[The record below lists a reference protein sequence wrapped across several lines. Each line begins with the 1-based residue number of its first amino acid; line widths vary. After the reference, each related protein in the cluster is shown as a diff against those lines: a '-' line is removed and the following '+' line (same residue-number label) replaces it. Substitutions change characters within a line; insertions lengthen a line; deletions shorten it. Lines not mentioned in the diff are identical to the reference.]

1 MFLGSV
7 SDITA
12 SFLYFLVLC
21 FVILSQL
28 GILSLV
34 THRHNY
40 IYALH
45 QAGRLHRIGTIYTDI
60 CGPFLIKTV
69 DDFDSFFTSVF
80 GLQDNP
86 V

>member
-12 SFLYFLVLC
+12 SFLYFLVLALSS
-21 FVILSQL
+21 LSQL

-45 QAGRLHRIGTIYTDI
+45 QAGQLHRIETIYTDI
-60 CGPFLIKTV
+60 CGPFLMKTV
-69 DDFDSFFTSVF
+69 DDFDSFITSMF

-86 V
+86 I